1 MFLFTYI
8 KSIIAAI
15 GMMGVFYFFLT
26 GNIPDNIT
34 SFSGASWF
42 TIFPL
47 FFLIFLGIIGKDKI
61 ANLDMDK

>member
-15 GMMGVFYFFLT
+15 GMMGVFYFLLV
-26 GNIPDNIT
+26 GNIPDSIT
-34 SFSGASWF
+34 SFNGISWF

-47 FFLIFLGIIGKDKI
+47 FFLIFFGIIGKDKI
-61 ANLDMDK
+61 KKLDMDK